1 MKATIIK
8 TILLITIIDWGGYFN
23 CYAQERR
30 IIPLNEHFFP
40 LEVGKGLHKY
50 NNVISYAIEK
60 ELNEKIYTL
69 DNQLIKSIKSTFD
82 DEARE
87 FLLWKSEQS
96 FDLKGQTLYSKLYYS
111 NSDTVFTK
119 MIVEGKIILDLVCVN
134 RSCNGS
140 YFKSDGNQELVDRN
154 IFEPSF
160 TSNEIWQEFLHSNLT
175 YPTVAR
181 RVGAQGNVWVGMKIS
196 DSGEVLESAI
206 LNSEVIHPVL
216 IKEVNRILKIY
227 NEGFVP
233 AKDFN
238 GNYITEWMY
247 FPVRFV
253 IFRHF
258 LNYP

>member
-1 MKATIIK
+1 MKTIFIK
-8 TILLITIIDWGGYFN
+8 IILLITILDWGVHLN
-23 CYAQERR
+23 CCAQERR

-40 LEVGKGLHKY
+40 LEVGRGLHKY

-69 DNQLIKSIKSTFD
+69 DNQLIRTIKSTFD

-87 FLLWKSEQS
+87 LLLWKSEQK
-96 FDLKGQTLYSKLYYS
+96 FDLKGQSLYSKLYYS

-119 MIVEGKIILDLVCVN
+119 IIFEENLILDLVCIYAN
-134 RSCNGS
+134 CNGS
-140 YFKSDGNQELVDRN
+140 YFKSDGNVEVVDRN

-160 TSNEIWQEFLHSNLT
+160 KSLNIWQEFLNRNLT
-175 YPTVAR
+175 YPLGAR
-181 RVGAQGNVWVGMKIS
+181 RIGAQGNVWVGMKIS
-196 DSGEVLESAI
+196 DSGELLEYAI

-216 IKEVNRILKIY
+216 IGEVNRILKIY

-233 AKDFN
+233 AKDFD

-253 IFRHF
+253 
-258 LNYP
+258 LN